1 MTINVIKNVQS
12 ICSAEFGSHYCL
24 FYKSKEDL
32 IKLLAQYFIHG
43 IENNEYC
50 IWVDGDIDI
59 ETKAQEILFKGLKDR
74 NKSEIKKQIVK
85 LYVRPMQ

>member
-12 ICSAEFGSHYCL
+12 IYRAEFGSHYCL